1 MLKRNNHLLAYL
13 LAFGVLI
20 AQCAIF
26 FTHYE
31 HELSQPDCK
40 CAVCVVANQL
50 AHAVT
55 SSGLTFNLG
64 RYIPLLYHETVVFH
78 TVLVSTVYSI
88 RAPPLSLS

>member
-1 MLKRNNHLLAYL
+1 MLQRRNHLLAYL
-13 LAFGVLI
+13 LAFGILV
-20 AQCAIF
+20 AQYAIF

-40 CAVCVVANQL
+40 CTVCLVANQL

-55 SSGLTFNLG
+55 SSSITFNLG
-64 RYIPLLYHETVVFH
+64 RYIPLPYHETVVFH
-78 TVLVSTVYSI
+78 TVLLSSAYSI